1 MTIRLGHRRATRVA
15 AAVLVGLLSVTGL
28 ASCTG
33 GSDDSV
39 TSNKELDDDDDGE
52 VSPQEV
58 MEGAK
63 RHLDETSGITV
74 ELSTGDDPG
83 VDFLSAATGTIVA
96 EPPAFEG
103 TVSGRVSGFEAS
115 SINVVSTGG
124 TLYVEAPVVGWTDD
138 YQPAELCAPDPAL
151 LLDPDTG
158 VGNVLTS
165 SEDLEEGD
173 TERGGQDNKVVL
185 TTFTGT
191 APGDA
196 IRELLPCA
204 EDDSYDVRYRV
215 DSDGKLQS
223 VDMTGAFFP
232 DSEPVTYAIEV
243 TGYDVTK
250 DISAPQ

>member
-1 MTIRLGHRRATRVA
+1 MTIRLAPRRTTRVA
-15 AAVLVGLLSVTGL
+15 AGVLTGLLSVAGL
-28 ASCTG
+28 AACSG
-33 GSDDSV
+33 GSNDSV
-39 TSNKELDDDDDGE
+39 TTNKTLDADDDGE
-52 VSPQEV
+52 VSPEEV

-63 RHLDETSGITV
+63 KHLDETSGVAV

-83 VDFLSAATGTIVA
+83 VDYLSAATGTIVA

-115 SINVVSTGG
+115 SINVISTDG

-165 SEDLEEGD
+165 SEGLDEGD
-173 TERGGQDNKVVL
+173 TERGGQDNKEVL
-185 TTFTGT
+185 TTYSGT

-196 IRELLPCA
+196 IRDILPCA
-204 EDDSYDVRYRV
+204 EDDSYDVKYRV
-215 DSDGKLQS
+215 DSDGRLRS
-223 VDMTGAFFP
+223 VDMTGTFFP
-232 DSEPVTYAIEV
+232 DSESVTYAIEV
-243 TGYDVTK
+243 TEYDVTK
-250 DISAPQ
+250 DISTPR

>member
-1 MTIRLGHRRATRVA
+1 MTIRLAHRRTTQVA
-15 AAVLVGLLSVTGL
+15 AGLLTGLLSVTAL
-28 ASCTG
+28 ASCSG
-33 GSDDSV
+33 DSDDSV
-39 TSNKELDDDDDGE
+39 STNKELDADDDGE
-52 VSPQEV
+52 VSPEEV

-63 RHLDETSGITV
+63 LHLDETSGVSV

-83 VDFLSAATGTIVA
+83 VDYLSAASGTIVA
-96 EPPAFEG
+96 DPPAFEG
-103 TVSGRVSGFEAS
+103 TVSGRVSGFDAS
-115 SINVVSTGG
+115 SINVISTDG
-124 TLYVEAPVVGWTDD
+124 TLYVEAPVIGWTDD

-173 TERGGQDNKVVL
+173 TERGGQDNKEVL
-185 TTFTGT
+185 TTFSGT
-191 APGDA
+191 APGEA

-204 EDDSYDVRYRV
+204 EDDSYDVKYRV
-215 DSDGKLQS
+215 DGDGKLQS
-223 VDMTGAFFP
+223 VDMTGTFFP